1 MRRDKEGFSLVELMI
16 ALAMT
21 AIVML
26 IVIGLMGFGVRN
38 LTLTRAEVS
47 LQQEAED
54 AAKHMTSYAME
65 GSRIY
70 LDTADKKLQIDK
82 DTVDPTG
89 AVTATESWLY
99 WQVDDKI
106 YFGKI
111 GTDPGVDPI
120 ASPAPSAGP
129 SSAPSEAPSSSPSEA
144 PSIAPSTLPSVNP
157 SALPSAG
164 PSSIEDYL
172 LAEHVKSFNCEV
184 ITDDI
189 TKKKAV
195 KVTVNMEGSES
206 TFDYHK
212 QVFLRNQEVI
222 YYSDEEVTPTS
233 TPTPVTP

>member
-38 LTLTRAEVS
+38 LTITRAEVS

-65 GSRIY
+65 GSRIH
-70 LDTADKKLQIDK
+70 LDTANKKLQIDK

-89 AVTATESWLY
+89 AVTATDSWLY

-120 ASPAPSAGP
+120 ASASPSTVPSAAPSTAPSAPPSAAPSAGP
-129 SSAPSEAPSSSPSEA
+129 SS
-144 PSIAPSTLPSVNP
+144 ID
-157 SALPSAG
+157 
-164 PSSIEDYL
+164 DYL
-172 LAEHVKSFNCEV
+172 LAEHVKSFSCEV
-184 ITDDI
+184 VEDAV

-195 KVTVNMEGSES
+195 RVIVNMEGSES

-212 QVFLRNQEVI
+212 QVFLRNQEVV
-222 YYSDEEVTPTS
+222 YYTDATVTP

>member
-1 MRRDKEGFSLVELMI
+1 MCRDKEGFSLVELMI

-38 LTLTRAEVS
+38 LTITRAEVS

-65 GSRIY
+65 GSRIH
-70 LDTADKKLQIDK
+70 LDTANKKLQIDK

-89 AVTATESWLY
+89 TVTATDSWLY

-120 ASPAPSAGP
+120 ASASPSTAPSA
-129 SSAPSEAPSSSPSEA
+129 APSATPSA
-144 PSIAPSTLPSVNP
+144 APST
-157 SALPSAG
+157 G
-164 PSSIEDYL
+164 PSSIDDYL
-172 LAEHVKSFNCEV
+172 LAEHVKSFSCEV
-184 ITDDI
+184 VEDAV

-195 KVTVNMEGSES
+195 RVIVNMEGSES

-212 QVFLRNQEVI
+212 QVFLRNQEVV
-222 YYSDEEVTPTS
+222 YYTDATVTPTP